1 MAEIDTGKDDDYV
14 DQAVPLSER
23 RGPLTMGLLWITMV
37 TIFPSVLI
45 GFQWYKEGLTLLQV
59 IGCCV
64 LSCLIL
70 LSYSIPATQLGAR
83 TGLGYAKLSRAV
95 FGVMGS
101 RLIAFNLIWLFTL
114 AYGLTALLMGE
125 TLASLFKIAL
135 PLSAI
140 TAITAAFMA
149 FNNFFGFKGVANF
162 ARFIAAPALI
172 AWVGYTFVKALTHC
186 PTEVLT
192 QTPHVPFS
200 IALTSVSSMVI
211 GMAVWGNELDYWK
224 FGRPRVKDSA
234 IALTGSLAMGMLIFP
249 ITGWMV
255 AKITG
260 VTEYSAVTALM
271 NQYSF
276 GGIALLPAIVLGASY
291 FACNDS
297 ALFGSLQAAETFKKM
312 SHQKWAVILAI
323 LGAVTGAW
331 LSMGGTAK
339 SIEAFCSLNCIIM
352 PTPTVIMMTEWFL
365 QSRIF
370 KDYDSMTSFGL
381 SARSTAPLFKMS
393 ACIALICGFAV
404 GVLTSGLIPAF
415 EFFHVGIC
423 SLQAWIAALVVYV
436 PLRLSEYRRKRT
448 NFVEAIENSAEIV
461 LSKV

>member
-1 MAEIDTGKDDDYV
+1 MAENHEAKDDDYV
-14 DQAVPLSER
+14 DEAVPLSER

-59 IGCCV
+59 IGCSV

-70 LSYSIPATQLGAR
+70 LSYSIPATQLGAK
-83 TGLGYAKLSRAV
+83 TGLGYAKLSRSV
-95 FGVMGS
+95 FGAMGS
-101 RLIAFNLIWLFTL
+101 RLIAINLIWLFVL

-125 TLASLFKIAL
+125 TLVSLFKIAL
-135 PLSAI
+135 PLSTI
-140 TAITAAFMA
+140 TAITAVLMA

-162 ARFIAAPALI
+162 ARFVAAPALI

-200 IALTSVSSMVI
+200 IALTSVSSFVI
-211 GMAVWGNELDYWK
+211 GLAVWGNELDYWR
-224 FGRPRVKDSA
+224 FSRPQVKDSA
-234 IALTGSLAMGMLIFP
+234 IALIGSLAVGMLIFP

-260 VTEYSAVTALM
+260 VTEYSAATALM

-297 ALFGSLQAAETFKKM
+297 TLFGSLQAAETLKKM
-312 SHQKWAVILAI
+312 SHQKWALILGI
-323 LGAVTGAW
+323 LGAATGAW
-331 LSMGGTAK
+331 LSTGGTSK

-352 PTPTVIMMTEWFL
+352 PTPTVIMMSEWFL
-365 QSRIF
+365 QSKVF
-370 KDYDSMTSFGL
+370 KDYDNMASFGL
-381 SARSTAPLFKMS
+381 SAKSTAPLFKMS
-393 ACIALICGFAV
+393 ACIALTCGFAV

-415 EFFHVGIC
+415 EFFHVGIS
-423 SLQAWIAALVVYV
+423 SLQAWMAALVTYV
-436 PLRLSEYRRKRT
+436 PLRLIEYKRERSH
-448 NFVEAIENSAEIV
+448 FVDAIENSAEIV
-461 LSKV
+461 LSKA